1 MKKHRKE
8 SLFLEQLKT
17 IPNVSLACEQVGLSR
32 NTVYRWCRE
41 DPEFKA
47 RLDEALEN
55 GIDSVNDLAE
65 SKLITNINNGNMR
78 AIQYW
83 LDNNKKTYI
92 RPRPKNFWDV
102 LDGPG
107 HIAEIV
113 ISPVDPERTRKAQ
126 AKKRKDAKEKY

>member
-1 MKKHRKE
+1 MKKYRKE
-8 SLFLEQLKT
+8 KPFLEELRK
-17 IPNVSLACEQVGLSR
+17 IPNISLACEKVGIAR
-32 NTVYRWCRE
+32 NTVYRWRNE
-41 DPEFKA
+41 DSDFDA
-47 RLDEALEN
+47 RVEDALVSGVE
-55 GIDSVNDLAE
+55 SVNDLAE
-65 SKLITNINNGNMR
+65 SKLVTNINNGNMR

-113 ISPVDPERTRKAQ
+113 ISPVDPGRTRKSQ
-126 AKKRKDAKEKY
+126 AEKRKDAKEKH

>member
-8 SLFLEQLKT
+8 SLFLERLKT

-32 NTVYRWCRE
+32 NTVYRWCHE

-107 HIAEIV
+107 HIAQIV

>member
-32 NTVYRWCRE
+32 NTVYRWCHE
-41 DPEFKA
+41 DLDFKA

-113 ISPVDPERTRKAQ
+113 ISAVDP
-126 AKKRKDAKEKY
+126 

>member
-1 MKKHRKE
+1 MKKYRKE
-8 SLFLEQLKT
+8 QSLLEQLRT
-17 IPNVSLACEQVGLSR
+17 IPNVSLACEKVGLSR

-47 RLDEALEN
+47 RLDEALES
-55 GIDSVNDLAE
+55 GVESVNDLAE
-65 SKLITNINNGNMR
+65 SKLIANINSGSMR

-92 RPRPKNFWDV
+92 RPKPKNFWDIV
-102 LDGPG
+102 DGPD

-113 ISPVDPERTRKAQ
+113 ISPVDPERARKDQ
-126 AKKRKDAKEKY
+126 AKKRKEAKKRY